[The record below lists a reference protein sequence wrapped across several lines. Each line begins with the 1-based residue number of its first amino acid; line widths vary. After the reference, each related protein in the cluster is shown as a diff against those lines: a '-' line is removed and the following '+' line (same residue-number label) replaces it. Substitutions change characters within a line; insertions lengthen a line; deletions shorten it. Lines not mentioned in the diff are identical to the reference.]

1 MTLQCLIAAFWVE
14 QRSHS
19 FAIDEH
25 PPLLLGFSTHF
36 CLSDSTPETKR
47 QLCAGRCVWFLCSWV
62 SVTQLQGLRD
72 TEITPWLL
80 SAFQRQVSFKREN
93 STLKK
98 HAALC
103 TSLLSI
109 TECSVAPLHPDAKLS
124 KEHQWLPCDKTQ
136 FGLQHWQERTL
147 KATEETNTTTGCGS
161 VCRNNPEFY
170 RQVFLLIYNA
180 VKAVLAT

>member
-25 PPLLLGFSTHF
+25 PPLLLGFSTRF
-36 CLSDSTPETKR
+36 CLRLYSWDKEAALCRQVCVISVLLGLSNTTAGLKGHWNHTLTSVSFPETGEFQERK
-47 QLCAGRCVWFLCSWV
+47 QHFEKTCS
-62 SVTQLQGLRD
+62 
-72 TEITPWLL
+72 P
-80 SAFQRQVSFKREN
+80 
-93 STLKK
+93 
-98 HAALC
+98 C

-170 RQVFLLIYNA
+170 RQVFLFIYNA